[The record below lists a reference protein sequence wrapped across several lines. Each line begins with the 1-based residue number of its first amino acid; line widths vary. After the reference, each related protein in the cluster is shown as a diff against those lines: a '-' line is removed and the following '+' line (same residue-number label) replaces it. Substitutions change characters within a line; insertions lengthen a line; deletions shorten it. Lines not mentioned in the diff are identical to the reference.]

1 MSALSL
7 VVVAIA
13 ASTPLTLQ
21 EVREASHQQLDAL
34 KAELSVEG
42 AQSGIKTAW
51 SSIMPQISLNAGVGI
66 GAQLQY
72 RQINQYTGAE
82 QISNFVAPNFRLGL
96 QVSQLLYDG
105 GRWWTQISQAG
116 AQKEA
121 ADGQLKEQQMASELE
136 ATRRFYTLLKAQLA
150 LKVLEET
157 VRRSTQQLESARS
170 LYEAGRGQRS
180 AVYDAATNLGN
191 DEITVVRQKQSIVAA
206 RLALLQWLGRPD
218 SDIEAVTPS
227 EMDQGTQ
234 TIDAEA
240 SINFARDHRPLL
252 KALDAQ
258 VRAAEFAITNARADY
273 FPQLSVSAGY
283 SRNANQPLDFVDLRV
298 QHGLSAS
305 LNLQWNI
312 FNGLSTQAAEEKS
325 KQSLKQTQLQQK
337 QSIVDLEVEIR
348 QGAASLETEQQVL
361 TIAQRN
367 LSQAEQQ
374 AALETERFAA
384 GAGSSLEVRN
394 AVIKY
399 TQAQLAV
406 LQGRADVATAR
417 AALNRSIG
425 GAP

>member
-1 MSALSL
+1 MNLASL
-7 VVVAIA
+7 VVTAMV
-13 ASTPLTLQ
+13 ASTPLTLD
-21 EVREASHQQLDAL
+21 EVREASHRQLDAL

-42 AQSGIKTAW
+42 AQSGVKTAW
-51 SSIMPQISLNAGVGI
+51 SSIMPQLSLNAGVGV

-72 RQINQYTGAE
+72 RQINTFTGE
-82 QISNFVAPNFRLGL
+82 TRTSDFVAPNFRLGL

-121 ADGQLKEQQMASELE
+121 AEGQLKEQQMASELE
-136 ATRRFYTLLKAQLA
+136 ATRRFFTLLKAQLT

-157 VRRSTQQLESARS
+157 VRRSSQQLENARS

-191 DEITVVRQKQSIVAA
+191 DEISVVRQKQSILIA

-218 SDIEAVTPS
+218 ADVEAVPPP
-227 EMDQGTQ
+227 ELEQALQ
-234 TIDAEA
+234 PVDAEGSLA
-240 SINFARDHRPLL
+240 WARDHRPLL
-252 KALDAQ
+252 KSLDAQ

-283 SRNANQPLDFVDLRV
+283 SRNANLPLDFVDLRV

-325 KQSLKQTQLQQK
+325 KQALKQTQLQQK

-348 QGAASLETEQQVL
+348 QGAASLATEQEVL
-361 TIAQRN
+361 AIAQRN
-367 LSQAEQQ
+367 LTQAEQQ
-374 AALETERFAA
+374 VLLETERFAA
-384 GAGSSLEVRN
+384 GAGSSLEARN
-394 AVIKY
+394 AQIKY

>member
-1 MSALSL
+1 
-7 VVVAIA
+7 
-13 ASTPLTLQ
+13 
-21 EVREASHQQLDAL
+21 
-34 KAELSVEG
+34 
-42 AQSGIKTAW
+42 
-51 SSIMPQISLNAGVGI
+51 
-66 GAQLQY
+66 
-72 RQINQYTGAE
+72 
-82 QISNFVAPNFRLGL
+82 
-96 QVSQLLYDG
+96 
-105 GRWWTQISQAG
+105 
-116 AQKEA
+116 
-121 ADGQLKEQQMASELE
+121 MASELE
-136 ATRRFYTLLKAQLA
+136 ATRRFFTLLKAQLT

-157 VRRSTQQLESARS
+157 VRRSSQQLENARS

-191 DEITVVRQKQSIVAA
+191 DEISVVRQKQSILIA

-218 SDIEAVTPS
+218 ADVEAVPPP
-227 EMDQGTQ
+227 ELEQALQ
-234 TIDAEA
+234 PVDAEGSLA
-240 SINFARDHRPLL
+240 WARDHRPLL
-252 KALDAQ
+252 KSLDAQ

-283 SRNANQPLDFVDLRV
+283 SRNANLPLDFVDLRV

-325 KQSLKQTQLQQK
+325 KQALKQTQLQQK

-348 QGAASLETEQQVL
+348 QGAASLATEQEVL
-361 TIAQRN
+361 AIAQRN
-367 LSQAEQQ
+367 LTQAEQQ
-374 AALETERFAA
+374 VLLETERFAA
-384 GAGSSLEVRN
+384 GAGSSLEARN
-394 AVIKY
+394 AQIKY

>member
-1 MSALSL
+1 MNLASL
-7 VVVAIA
+7 VVTAMV
-13 ASTPLTLQ
+13 ASTPLTLD

-42 AQSGIKTAW
+42 AQSGVKTAW
-51 SSIMPQISLNAGVGI
+51 SSIMPQLSLNAGVGV

-72 RQINQYTGAE
+72 RQINTFTGE
-82 QISNFVAPNFRLGL
+82 TKTSDFVAPNFRLGL

-121 ADGQLKEQQMASELE
+121 AEGQLKEQQMASELE
-136 ATRRFYTLLKAQLA
+136 ATRRFFTLLKAQLT

-157 VRRSTQQLESARS
+157 VRRSSQQLENARS

-191 DEITVVRQKQSIVAA
+191 DEISVVRQKQSILIA

-218 SDIEAVTPS
+218 ADVEAVPPP
-227 EMDQGTQ
+227 ELEQALQ
-234 TIDAEA
+234 PVDAEGSLA
-240 SINFARDHRPLL
+240 WARDHRPLL
-252 KALDAQ
+252 KSLDAQ

-283 SRNANQPLDFVDLRV
+283 SRNANLPLDFVDLRV

-325 KQSLKQTQLQQK
+325 KQALKQTQLQQK

-348 QGAASLETEQQVL
+348 QGAASLATEQEVL
-361 TIAQRN
+361 AIAQRN
-367 LSQAEQQ
+367 LTQAEQQ
-374 AALETERFAA
+374 VLLETERFAA
-384 GAGSSLEVRN
+384 GAGSSLEARN
-394 AVIKY
+394 AQIKY